1 MPTIGIKED
10 LLFNALGEKYTEEE
24 FSDLCF
30 EFGLELDEVVLE
42 KSQASEADQQN
53 QDDVPED
60 TVYKIDIPANR
71 YDLLCLEG
79 LCQALL
85 VFQGKKPVPRYKT
98 IVPET
103 PQTLIIKSETAQVR
117 PYAVAALLRNIT
129 FNKDRYNSFID
140 LQDKLHQNICRRRT
154 LVAIGT
160 HDFDTISGPF
170 IYTAQ
175 PPSEIKFKPLNQKK
189 EYTAVELMELYATDS
204 HLKQYLHIIK
214 DKPVYPIIYDQNNV
228 VLSMPPII
236 NGDHSKISLNTK
248 NVFIEC
254 TATDFHKAKVVL
266 DTIVCMFSQYCK
278 EPFTVEAVNV
288 VEPSGTKMLLPELKY
303 RTEVLNTTLVNKA
316 IGINESA
323 DLIAELLTKMCLKA
337 EVIDENSNDGEIEVE
352 IPPTR
357 HDVIH
362 GCDIMEDVAI
372 AYGYNNISR
381 TTTSTVTISQ
391 QVPLNKLTE
400 QLSIELAHCG
410 FTEALTFSLCS
421 REDVS
426 DKLRKPAALSEAVVV
441 ANPKTV
447 EFQVARTCL
456 LPGILKTIHAN
467 KKMPLPLKLFEI
479 SDVILKDN
487 STDVGARNERRL
499 CAVYYSKASGFEIIH
514 GLLDRVMQLLEVPLS
529 DRDISKGYYIKPHDD
544 PTFFPGRCA
553 EIVADGKPIG
563 KFGILH
569 PDVITCFDL
578 NLPCTAVELN
588 IEPFV

>member
-1 MPTIGIKED
+1 MPTVGIKED
-10 LLFNALGEKYTEEE
+10 LLFNGLGKKYTEEE
-24 FSDLCF
+24 FADLCF

-42 KSQASEADQQN
+42 KFQSTEPDEQN
-53 QDDVPED
+53 QENVTED

-85 VFQGKKPVPRYKT
+85 IFQGKKPVPRYKL
-98 IVPET
+98 IVPENS
-103 PQTLIIKSETAQVR
+103 QTLIIEPVTAQVR
-117 PYAVAALLRNIT
+117 PYGVAAVLRNIT
-129 FNKDRYNSFID
+129 FNRDRYNSFID
-140 LQDKLHQNICRRRT
+140 LQEKLHQNICRRRT

-160 HDFDTISGPF
+160 HDLDTITGPF
-170 IYTAQ
+170 TYTAQ

-189 EYTAVELMELYATDS
+189 EYTAVELMKLYSTDS

-214 DKPVYPIIYDQNNV
+214 DKPVYPIIYDKNGV

-236 NGDHSKISLNTK
+236 NGDHTKISVNTR
-248 NVFIEC
+248 NIFIEC

-266 DTIVCMFSQYCK
+266 DTIVCMFSQYCD

-303 RTEVLNTTLVNKA
+303 RTEVLNTALVNKV

-323 DLIAELLTKMCLKA
+323 DSIAELLTKMCLKA

-372 AYGYNNISR
+372 AYGYNNINR
-381 TTTSTVTISQ
+381 TTPHIVTISQ
-391 QVPLNKLTE
+391 QLPLNKLSE
-400 QLSIELAHCG
+400 QLSIELAHSG

-426 DKLRKPAALSEAVVV
+426 DKLRKPEALSEAVIV
-441 ANPKTV
+441 ANPKTI

-467 KKMPLPLKLFEI
+467 KNMPLPLQLFEI
-479 SDVILKDN
+479 SDVVLQSD
-487 STDVGARNERRL
+487 STDVGAQNERRL
-499 CAVYYSKASGFEIIH
+499 CAVYYSKTSGFEIIH

-529 DRDISKGYYIKPHDD
+529 DGDSSKGYYIKSHDD
-544 PTFFPGRCA
+544 PTFFSGRCA
-553 EIVADGKPIG
+553 QIIADGKPIG

-569 PDVITCFDL
+569 PDVITSFDL
-578 NLPCTAVELN
+578 NLPCSALELS